1 MEQCSLVMDISGSD
15 SVGSAGQN
23 TSWRWRDKGE
33 IERQIRLA
41 KGMLCENRRRWL
53 PEPLAPSLQT
63 LALASQCSIRSCVR
77 PCRLGQAET
86 GDIRTE
92 TRSGM
97 GNCCGREGDSGHE
110 KVLVR
115 HKVARPETD
124 RVIFTIDRY
133 MSLTPF

>member
-23 TSWRWRDKGE
+23 TIWRWRDKGE

-77 PCRLGQAET
+77 PWQTLDRQRQEIFGQRDEV
-86 GDIRTE
+86 
-92 TRSGM
+92 
-97 GNCCGREGDSGHE
+97 GNGELLWS
-110 KVLVR
+110 
-115 HKVARPETD
+115 
-124 RVIFTIDRY
+124 
-133 MSLTPF
+133 